1 MQSIIISTILLI
13 SSNFAFSQLQEHN
26 WIIVP
31 EYEAQNVPVKI
42 EYLQIKRT
50 VSFEDERFRKNGNRK
65 KLVNFEKEY
74 DEKGRLTSF
83 NRIDKNGKKHL
94 MFSFVYDSL
103 KKTETIKTF
112 HHKTGKLLEQVYNER
127 SAKNAV
133 YFKRDK
139 RSERKN

>member
-13 SSNFAFSQLQEHN
+13 SSNFAFSQLWEHN

-50 VSFEDERFRKNGNRK
+50 VLFEDERFRKNGNRK

-74 DEKGRLTSF
+74 
-83 NRIDKNGKKHL
+83 
-94 MFSFVYDSL
+94 
-103 KKTETIKTF
+103 
-112 HHKTGKLLEQVYNER
+112 
-127 SAKNAV
+127 A
-133 YFKRDK
+133 
-139 RSERKN
+139 